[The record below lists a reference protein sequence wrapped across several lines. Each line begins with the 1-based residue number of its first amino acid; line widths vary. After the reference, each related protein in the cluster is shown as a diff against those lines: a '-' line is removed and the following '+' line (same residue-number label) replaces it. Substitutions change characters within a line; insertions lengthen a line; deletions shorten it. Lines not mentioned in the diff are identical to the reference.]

1 MNIEKE
7 KQRKIAQKQQQQQQ
21 PQQTAYDSMGQCTFK
36 YNFTRVI
43 FFYYIFFFS
52 VFYLMSVAENMVR
65 FTICVRLFLVRSLS
79 LFTIISYFY
88 TNAYPWRIRETN
100 NKTSKSDTNTWFK
113 IRPNC
118 VEVFESVNK
127 LKCSTTIFWI

>member
-7 KQRKIAQKQQQQQQ
+7 KQRKRAQKQQQ
-21 PQQTAYDSMGQCTFK
+21 QQTAYDSMGQCTFK

-43 FFYYIFFFS
+43 FFYYNFFYS

-65 FTICVRLFLVRSLS
+65 FFGAFYVS

-100 NKTSKSDTNTWFK
+100 NKTSNSDTNT
-113 IRPNC
+113 
-118 VEVFESVNK
+118 
-127 LKCSTTIFWI
+127 